1 MNDIISKPT
10 TRRSEEDRENYEQ
23 GWDRVFGQKRR
34 EMVKL
39 HSINSKRHR
48 LIESIQA
55 KGGRT
60 KERERELLKLKRERE
75 KVLRRLDKLDK

>member
-1 MNDIISKPT
+1 MNEERIKKELGRLHDIN
-10 TRRSEEDRENYEQ
+10 R
-23 GWDRVFGQKRR
+23 
-34 EMVKL
+34 
-39 HSINSKRHR
+39 KRHR